1 MPHTQ
6 PSPSLLLML
15 PSPFS
20 PRGVRSWELKGQTQ
34 STTHLL
40 YKWGNLVQDGGKHLP
55 KGRENQIQWSVEAQM
70 ALWGLLSGRGG
81 RRGGSLAQ
89 GRQSLAAALQ
99 EVGGGGKWGN
109 SLEEEGSTC
118 ASQLGC
124 LTPLSNSAFS
134 ASHPHSCLPMLT
146 SILPFGETLGW
157 EPGTWSQH
165 SGNWAKPLP
174 LQASVKRGTVAPTS
188 PSRCKDK

>member
-6 PSPSLLLML
+6 SSPSLLLML

-20 PRGVRSWELKGQTQ
+20 PRGVRSWERKGQTQ

-70 ALWGLLSGRGG
+70 ALWGLQSGRGG

-89 GRQSLAAALQ
+89 GRQNLAAALQ
-99 EVGGGGKWGN
+99 EVGGGRKWGTFWRRRGPPALHN
-109 SLEEEGSTC
+109 LAASPLFQTQPSLP
-118 ASQLGC
+118 
-124 LTPLSNSAFS
+124 LTPIH
-134 ASHPHSCLPMLT
+134 ASPRSPP
-146 SILPFGETLGW
+146 SF
-157 EPGTWSQH
+157 
-165 SGNWAKPLP
+165 PL
-174 LQASVKRGTVAPTS
+174 VR
-188 PSRCKDK
+188 R